1 MEWVYDR
8 TQADV
13 ERVKALNDKYA
24 AGTISEEEKREWAA
38 GMKGALNA
46 ADLNRIESNIR
57 EIAETLAVS
66 VTVKMWG
73 ADQIPRA
80 SDFKRIRDNVQ
91 RIREAWSALKDTP
104 ATPDQPL
111 TTYQKWNAIERILHD
126 VKYVYDRV
134 MDSYY
139 YCGDEIYAGEG
150 IGIL

>member
-57 EIAETLAVS
+57 EIAEALAVS

-104 ATPDQPL
+104 ATPDPPL

-134 MDSYY
+134 MGSCY

>member
-13 ERVKALNDKYA
+13 ERVKVLNDKYA

-38 GMKGALNA
+38 GMKGALNV

-57 EIAETLAVS
+57 EIAETLSVS

-73 ADQIPRA
+73 VNQLPRV
-80 SDFKRIRDNVQ
+80 SDFKRICDNVQ
-91 RIREAWSALKDTP
+91 RIRDAWSALKDTP
-104 ATPDQPL
+104 ATPDPPL
-111 TTYQKWNAIERILHD
+111 ITYQKWNAIERILHD
-126 VKYVYDRV
+126 VKLVYDRV
-134 MDSYY
+134 MGSYY
-139 YCGDEIYAGEG
+139 YCGDELYAGEG

>member
-1 MEWVYDR
+1 MEWIYDR

-13 ERVKALNDKYA
+13 DRVSLLNQKYA
-24 AGTISEEEKREWAA
+24 TGAISEEEKKEWDA

-46 ADLNRIESNIR
+46 ADLNRIEGNIR
-57 EIAETLAVS
+57 EIAGVLAVS
-66 VTVKMWG
+66 VVTKTWEKE
-73 ADQIPRA
+73 QIPRV

-91 RIREAWSALKDTP
+91 KIRDAWSTLKDTP
-104 ATPDQPL
+104 DTPDPPQ

-134 MDSYY
+134 MGSYY

>member
-1 MEWVYDR
+1 MEWIYDR

-13 ERVKALNDKYA
+13 DRVSLLNQKYA
-24 AGTISEEEKREWAA
+24 TGAISEEEKKEWAA

-57 EIAETLAVS
+57 EIAEALAVS

-73 ADQIPRA
+73 ADQVPRV

-104 ATPDQPL
+104 ATPDPPL
-111 TTYQKWNAIERILHD
+111 ITYQKWNAIERILHD
-126 VKYVYDRV
+126 VKHVYDRV
-134 MDSYY
+134 VGSYY

>member
-1 MEWVYDR
+1 
-8 TQADV
+8 
-13 ERVKALNDKYA
+13 
-24 AGTISEEEKREWAA
+24 
-38 GMKGALNA
+38 MKGALNA

-57 EIAETLAVS
+57 EIAEALAVS

-104 ATPDQPL
+104 ATPDPPL

-134 MDSYY
+134 MGSYY

>member
-8 TQADV
+8 TQEDV
-13 ERVKALNDKYA
+13 KRAKLLTPKYA
-24 AGTISEEEKREWAA
+24 AGTITETEKKEWAA

-46 ADLNRIESNIR
+46 SDLNRIEGNIR
-57 EIAETLAVS
+57 EIAGFLAI
-66 VTVKMWG
+66 TWEKN
-73 ADQIPRA
+73 QIPRV

-91 RIREAWSALKDTP
+91 RIRDAWSTLKDTP
-104 ATPDQPL
+104 DTPDTPL
-111 TTYQKWNAIERILHD
+111 VTYQQWNAIERILHD

>member
-57 EIAETLAVS
+57 EIAEALAVS

-104 ATPDQPL
+104 ATPDPPL

-134 MDSYY
+134 MGSSY

>member
-13 ERVKALNDKYA
+13 ERVKVLNDKYA
-24 AGTISEEEKREWAA
+24 AGTISEEEKIEWAA
-38 GMKGALNA
+38 GMKGALNV

-73 ADQIPRA
+73 ADQVPRA

-104 ATPDQPL
+104 PL

-134 MDSYY
+134 MGSYY

>member
-57 EIAETLAVS
+57 EIAEALAVS

-104 ATPDQPL
+104 ATPDPPL

-126 VKYVYDRV
+126 VKCVYDRV
-134 MDSYY
+134 MGSYY

>member
-8 TQADV
+8 TQEDV
-13 ERVKALNDKYA
+13 ERAKLLTQKYA
-24 AGTISEEEKREWAA
+24 AGTITETEKKEWAA

-46 ADLNRIESNIR
+46 SDLNRIEGNIR
-57 EIAETLAVS
+57 EIAGILAIT
-66 VTVKMWG
+66 VTTKTWG
-73 ADQIPRA
+73 KNQIPRV

-91 RIREAWSALKDTP
+91 RIRDAWSTLKDTP
-104 ATPDQPL
+104 VTPDTPL
-111 TTYQKWNAIERILHD
+111 VTYQQWNAIERILHD

>member
-8 TQADV
+8 TQEDV
-13 ERVKALNDKYA
+13 KRAKLLTQKYA
-24 AGTISEEEKREWAA
+24 AGTITKTEKKEWAA

-46 ADLNRIESNIR
+46 SDLNRIEGNIR
-57 EIAETLAVS
+57 EIAGFLAIT
-66 VTVKMWG
+66 VTTKTWEKN
-73 ADQIPRA
+73 QIPRV

-91 RIREAWSALKDTP
+91 RIRDAWSTLKDTTD
-104 ATPDQPL
+104 TPDTPL
-111 TTYQKWNAIERILHD
+111 VTYQQWNAIERILHD

>member
-57 EIAETLAVS
+57 EIAEALAVS

-104 ATPDQPL
+104 ATPDPPL
-111 TTYQKWNAIERILHD
+111 TTYQKWNAIELILHD
-126 VKYVYDRV
+126 GKYVYDRV
-134 MDSYY
+134 MGSYY